1 MKPKKPN
8 RDPEADAIAK
18 ANTLV
23 VRRAIAAEAA
33 RQAKLPPSKR
43 RKPLYAGPDP
53 NSAYRDPQPGYP
65 GHPAPESAPTP
76 PDVFVSSA
84 AEWDDDVDPSPVL
97 PSATPPV
104 FSNEGLKRAV
114 THSMTDDQFSK
125 MLNDARRGDQGK
137 NRGNFGDVATRLRK
151 MIKAGES
158 VTVRKIR
165 KLNLVDVGDM
175 TDDAIDSAIR
185 RARKSVAAGRD

>member
-1 MKPKKPN
+1 MKPKKPK

-18 ANTLV
+18 ANTLA

-33 RQAKLPPSKR
+33 RQARLPPSKR
-43 RKPLYAGPDP
+43 PKPLYAGPDP
-53 NSAYRDPQPGYP
+53 NSAYRDPQPDYP
-65 GHPAPESAPTP
+65 GHPAPESAP

-84 AEWDDDVDPSPVL
+84 AEWDDDVDTSPVP

-125 MLNDARRGDQGK
+125 MLNNAHRGDQGK
-137 NRGNFGDVATRLRK
+137 NRGKFGDVATRLRE

-158 VTVRKIR
+158 VTVKKIR
-165 KLNLVDVGDM
+165 KLKLVDVGDM

-185 RARKSVAAGRD
+185 RARKSVAAGSD